1 MSVKRAKDSYKDF
14 AKYLQTTLNLWLHSI
29 EPNMSIESLKQ
40 VILLEQ
46 FYDCVPEEMKVYL
59 KDKKYMALSDAAQ
72 NADEYV
78 TLHKLSRT
86 KGDNKLQKNN
96 DNAYN
101 NNKYKPR
108 DDRKD
113 YAQGY
118 SYAKYSDRRDNRNYQ
133 NNSVIICRYCKL
145 PNHKQRDCPK
155 RRQDNAKHVVYVK
168 GENVKSKSELLHN
181 NCHDEFE

>member
-1 MSVKRAKDSYKDF
+1 MSKEQKDSYKDF
-14 AKYLQTTLNLWLHSI
+14 AKYLQTTLNRWLHSI

-46 FYDCVPEEMKVYL
+46 LYDCVPEEMKVYL

-72 NADEYV
+72 NADDYV

-96 DNAYN
+96 DNAYD

-113 YAQGY
+113 YAQDY
-118 SYAKYSDRRDNRNYQ
+118 SYAKYSD
-133 NNSVIICRYCKL
+133 
-145 PNHKQRDCPK
+145 
-155 RRQDNAKHVVYVK
+155 
-168 GENVKSKSELLHN
+168 
-181 NCHDEFE
+181 